1 MCDFA
6 KEKIALTNKELVEER
21 AAVLDMIKA

>member
-1 MCDFA
+1 VRPS
-6 KEKIALTNKELVEER
+6 EILLLTVTNKELVEER